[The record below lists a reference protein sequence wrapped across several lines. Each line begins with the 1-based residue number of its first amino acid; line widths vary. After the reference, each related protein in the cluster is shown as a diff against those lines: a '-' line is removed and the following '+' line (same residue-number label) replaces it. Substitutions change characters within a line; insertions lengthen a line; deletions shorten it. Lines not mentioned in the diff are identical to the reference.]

1 MSQQQTKQSRDE
13 MISEMKVCYK
23 NRYSVPNIESP
34 LNHFGKKKAKINLE
48 NVPISDVS

>member
-1 MSQQQTKQSRDE
+1 

-34 LNHFGKKKAKINLE
+34 FKPYFGKKKAKINYLE
-48 NVPISDVS
+48 KCPI